1 MDQLTTAA
9 ALASMLETI
18 EVDEVLMQSAHWRAS
33 LPGTDAERDHVL
45 TVAGRLRSELARL
58 RRREHELNA
67 LFSSAREL
75 AEVRDVDMV
84 LTRLVT
90 RAHEMMG
97 TDVTYLSQFDPAT
110 RELHVRKTAGAV
122 TPVFQNLRVPPGKGL
137 ASGIAASRTA
147 QWALRYSDYA
157 GDPHEAGID
166 DAVSSE
172 GIVSILG
179 VPMLAEGEVLGVLF
193 AATRHEHAFT
203 AEETALLSALADHA
217 SVVLQTASIVDQLR
231 SSEEESRRALATLTD
246 HLRSRDRSNA
256 VHQQLVQAVL
266 RGGGFEQVAATL
278 AEALGRRVTVVDGA
292 GREIAASGPTES
304 DSVALIDRSG
314 GIGDAIDTSRATG
327 HCCYVFD
334 GESAVEVVA
343 ALPAGASDA
352 GALLLSR
359 GAIELDSVDERT
371 IERAAQVGAL
381 LTLQESAA
389 DDADRRV
396 RGELVADVLDATPQR
411 RRDLDRRVRNH
422 GLSLGDLD
430 TVVIAVVPAETRT
443 AASRVLASRLAGGA
457 LVAERAGVLVAITH
471 AVSPLDVAETVRNHL
486 REQLPGTRVLA
497 VAPPSAESSD
507 ELPERFETALR
518 TSRLAEA
525 LGHDDRVALTDAY
538 QPYSILFEHD
548 PHALHSFIDTTI
560 GAVIRYDSEHDTDL
574 VRTLV
579 AFIRHDASPTKTAR
593 ALNYHPNTILQRLDR
608 LKSLLGPDWRT
619 DEELFRIS
627 TAVRLDELRAHSFR

>member
-1 MDQLTTAA
+1 MNQLTTAA
-9 ALASMLETI
+9 ALASMLEVI
-18 EVDEVLMQSAHWRAS
+18 EGDEILAQSAHWRTS
-33 LPGTDAERDHVL
+33 LPGSDEERDRVFA
-45 TVAGRLRSELARL
+45 VAGRLRSEMARL
-58 RRREHELNA
+58 RRREHELVA

-84 LTRLVT
+84 LARLVT

-97 TDVTYLSQFDPAT
+97 TDVTYLSQFDPTT

-122 TPVFQNLRVPPGKGL
+122 TPEFQNLRVPPGKGL

-217 SVVLQTASIVDQLR
+217 SVVVQTASIVDQLR
-231 SSEEESRRALATLTD
+231 TSEEDSRAALDTLTD

-256 VHQQLVQAVL
+256 VHQQLVEAVL
-266 RGGGFEQVAATL
+266 RGGGFEQVASTL
-278 AEALGRRVTVVDGA
+278 AEALGRSVTVIDGA
-292 GREIAASGPTES
+292 GREIAASKDVDVDVPLVDLTGP
-304 DSVALIDRSG
+304 V
-314 GIGDAIDTSRATG
+314 GDAIVTSRATG

-334 GESAVEVVA
+334 GEPIQVVA
-343 ALPAGASDA
+343 AMPAGGSGG
-352 GALLLSR
+352 GALLLGR
-359 GAIELDSVDERT
+359 GAFELGSVDERT

-389 DDADRRV
+389 DDADRRM
-396 RGELVADVLDATPQR
+396 RGELLADVLDVNPQR

-422 GLSLGDLD
+422 GLSLGDLN
-430 TVVIAVVPAETRT
+430 TVTIAVIPSESRT
-443 AASRVLASRLAGGA
+443 AASRMLASHLAGGA
-457 LVAERAGVLVAITH
+457 LVAEHAGVVVAITG
-471 AVSPLDVAETVRNHL
+471 AVSPIAAAEAVRSHIQDQTPGVA
-486 REQLPGTRVLA
+486 VLA
-497 VAPPSAESSD
+497 VAPPTAGSPD

-518 TSRLAEA
+518 TSRLVEA
-525 LGHDDRVALTDAY
+525 LGHNDRAVTTDTY

-548 PHALHSFIDTTI
+548 PQALHAFIESTI
-560 GAVIRYDSEHDTDL
+560 GVVIGYDGAHDTDL
-574 VRTLV
+574 VRTLG

-608 LKSLLGPDWRT
+608 LKSLLGPGWRT
-619 DEELFRIS
+619 DEQLFRIS
-627 TAVRLDELRAHSFR
+627 TAVRLEELRAHPLR